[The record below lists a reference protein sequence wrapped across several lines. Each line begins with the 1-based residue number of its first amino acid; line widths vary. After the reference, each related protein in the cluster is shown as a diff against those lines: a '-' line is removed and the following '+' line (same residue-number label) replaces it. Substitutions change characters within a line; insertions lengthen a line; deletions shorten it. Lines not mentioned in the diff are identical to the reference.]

1 MLNYKTKNMLAKKVS
16 ESLTIMT
23 QIVLPNDTNPLGN
36 LFGGQL
42 LAWMD
47 LASSVASKRH
57 SEGIVVTAS
66 VNNVSFKTPIPL
78 GSVVTLEAKVTRS
91 FNTSMEVFVD
101 VWVEDRSG
109 KNRTKVNTAIYIFA
123 AVDEM
128 GKKRQVPELV
138 PETEEEIKRY
148 EGALHRRELSLILAG
163 RMKPSQAT
171 ELRALFE

>member
-1 MLNYKTKNMLAKKVS
+1 MNGKKVS
-16 ESLTIMT
+16 ESRTIMT

-66 VNNVSFKTPIPL
+66 VNNVSFRTPIAL
-78 GSVVTLEAKVTRS
+78 GSVVTLEATITRA

-109 KNRTKVNTAIYIFA
+109 KNRIKVNTAIYIFA
-123 AVDEM
+123 AVDDK
-128 GKKRQVPELV
+128 GIKRKVPELI
-138 PETEEEIKRY
+138 PETKEEIKRF
-148 EGALHRRELSLILAG
+148 EGALRRREMSLILG
-163 RMKPSQAT
+163 GKLKPNQAT
-171 ELRALFE
+171 QLRALFE

>member
-1 MLNYKTKNMLAKKVS
+1 MQKKKVS
-16 ESLTIMT
+16 ESVTVMT

-66 VNNVSFKTPIPL
+66 VNNVSFATPIPL
-78 GSVVTLEAKVTRS
+78 GSVVTLEAKITRA

-101 VWVEDRSG
+101 VWVEDKSG
-109 KNRTKVNTAIYIFA
+109 KNKIKANTAIYIFA
-123 AVDEM
+123 ALDDN
-128 GKKRQVPELV
+128 GNKRQVPELV
-138 PETEEEIKRY
+138 PDTEEEIIRY
-148 EGALHRRELSLILAG
+148 EGALRRREMSLILAG
-163 RMKPSQAT
+163 KLKPKQAT
-171 ELRALFE
+171 QLRALFE

>member
-1 MLNYKTKNMLAKKVS
+1 MRAKKVS
-16 ESLTIMT
+16 ESITIMT
-23 QIVLPNDTNPLGN
+23 QIVLPNDTNPIGN

-66 VNNVSFKTPIPL
+66 VNNVSFRTPILL
-78 GSVVTLEAKVTRS
+78 GSVVTLEAKITRA

-123 AVDEM
+123 AVDEN
-128 GKKRQVPELV
+128 GKKRSVPGLD

-148 EGALHRRELSLILAG
+148 EGALQRREMSLILAG
-163 RMKPSQAT
+163 KLKPKHAT
-171 ELRALFE
+171 QLRALFE

>member
-1 MLNYKTKNMLAKKVS
+1 MKAKKVS
-16 ESLTIMT
+16 ESVTVMT

-57 SEGIVVTAS
+57 SEGMVVTAS
-66 VNNVSFKTPIPL
+66 VNNVSFRTPISL
-78 GSVVTLEAKVTRS
+78 GSVVTLEATITRA

-109 KNRTKVNTAIYIFA
+109 KNKTKVNTAIYIFA
-123 AVDEM
+123 AVDDK
-128 GKKRQVPELV
+128 GVKRKVPELI
-138 PETEEEIKRY
+138 PETNEEIKRF
-148 EGALHRRELSLILAG
+148 EGALRRKELSLILAG
-163 RMKPSQAT
+163 KLKPKQAT

>member
-1 MLNYKTKNMLAKKVS
+1 MQQKRVS
-16 ESLTIMT
+16 ESTTTMT

-66 VNNVSFKTPIPL
+66 VNNVSFNVPIPL
-78 GSVVTLEAKVTRS
+78 GSVVTLEANVTRA

-109 KNRTKVNTAIYIFA
+109 KDKFKANTAIYIFA
-123 AVDEM
+123 ALDEE
-128 GKKRQVPELV
+128 GNKRKVPEIL
-138 PETEEEIKRY
+138 PETDEEMKRY
-148 EGALHRRELSLILAG
+148 KSALRRREMSLILAG
-163 RMKPSQAT
+163 KLKPKHAT

>member
-1 MLNYKTKNMLAKKVS
+1 MQVKKVS
-16 ESLTIMT
+16 ESKTIMT

-66 VNNVSFKTPIPL
+66 VNNVSFRTPIPL
-78 GSVVTLEAKVTRS
+78 GSVVTLEATITRA

-123 AVDEM
+123 AVDEE
-128 GKKRQVPELV
+128 GTKRQVPELV
-138 PETEEEIKRY
+138 PDTDEEIKRFD
-148 EGALHRRELSLILAG
+148 GALRRREMSLILAG
-163 RMKPSQAT
+163 KLKPKQAT
-171 ELRALFE
+171 QLRALFE

>member
-1 MLNYKTKNMLAKKVS
+1 MLSKKVS
-16 ESLTIMT
+16 ESTTVMT

-66 VNNVSFKTPIPL
+66 VNNVSFKTPIAL
-78 GSVVTLEAKVTRS
+78 GSVVTLESKITRS

-123 AVDEM
+123 AVDKE
-128 GKKRQVPELV
+128 GNKRKVPELV
-138 PETEEEIKRY
+138 PETTEEVKRY
-148 EGALHRRELSLILAG
+148 EGALRRREMSLILAG
-163 RMKPSQAT
+163 KLKPRQAT
-171 ELRALFE
+171 QLKALFE